1 MVLLDEPFSGLD
13 AALRADTRVAVVTA
27 LATAGATALLVTH
40 DQGEALSTGHQVA
53 ILRDGQLVQTASP
66 EVVYRTPAD
75 LDVARFVG
83 EAVVVPGEARNG
95 TVNCRLGTLPIRGDS
110 VVGNVRVMIRP
121 EQIRVNE
128 VAGGNG
134 IAAKVIDQTF
144 YGSETAVQLEL
155 ADGSQTSVTAR
166 TFDGTVIRTGS
177 TVTVHVDGEVTVYQE
192 EPLES

>member
-40 DQGEALSTGHQVA
+40 DQGEALSTGHEVA
-53 ILRDGQLVQTASP
+53 VLRDGQLVQTASP
-66 EVVYRTPAD
+66 EIVYRTPAD

-83 EAVVVPGEARNG
+83 EAVVVPGEARSG
-95 TVNCRLGTLPIRGDS
+95 TVICRLGTLPIRGDS
-110 VVGNVRVMIRP
+110 AVGNVQVMIRP

-192 EPLES
+192 EPVQS